1 MGSSAWFLSELRT
14 LEVSRSILTLL
25 VASLHHLVIDLSRSQ
40 WPPLQDLRTNERGKL
55 PPPGTYHEAVYSAAS
70 PLLYGQPLRPAQE
83 MGGFRLG
90 STIVLVFEAPKNF
103 QFAVHT
109 GQKVKVGEKLGEFV
123 NVTAR
128 KDVELAGSDLKGG
141 EPVVVQP

>member
-1 MGSSAWFLSELRT
+1 ML
-14 LEVSRSILTLL
+14 
-25 VASLHHLVIDLSRSQ
+25 
-40 WPPLQDLRTNERGKL
+40 PLQDLRTNERGKR
-55 PPPGTYHEAVYSAAS
+55 PPPGTYREAVYSAAS
-70 PLLYGQPLRPAQE
+70 PLLHGQPLRAAQE

-103 QFAVHT
+103 QFAVHA

-123 NVTAR
+123 NVTMR
-128 KDVELAGSDLKGG
+128 KDMVSAAGDLKGG

>member
-1 MGSSAWFLSELRT
+1 
-14 LEVSRSILTLL
+14 
-25 VASLHHLVIDLSRSQ
+25 
-40 WPPLQDLRTNERGKL
+40 
-55 PPPGTYHEAVYSAAS
+55 
-70 PLLYGQPLRPAQE
+70 

-103 QFAVHT
+103 QFAVHA

-128 KDVELAGSDLKGG
+128 KDVESASEDLNGG
-141 EPVVVQP
+141 EPVIVQP

>member
-1 MGSSAWFLSELRT
+1 MGFSAWFLLGQRT
-14 LEVSRSILTLL
+14 LEASRSTLTPY
-25 VASLHHLVIDLSRSQ
+25 VAQRHYHTMDLSHSQ
-40 WPPLQDLRTNERGKL
+40 SSQLQDLRTNERGKL
-55 PPPGTYHEAVYSAAS
+55 PPPGTYREAVYSAAS
-70 PLLYGQPLRPAQE
+70 PLLHGQPLRAAQE

-103 QFAVHT
+103 QFAVHA

-123 NVTAR
+123 NVTVR
-128 KDVELAGSDLKGG
+128 KDVESAGDLKGG